1 VTKTTSAGSVTLRLK
16 RAEIQVRQV
25 LGPILKDA
33 GITFEQ
39 WQVVAALH
47 HEPGLRMTQLAERAV
62 LPAASLTRH
71 VDKLVELA
79 LVIRRVD
86 AGDKRRAVAALSA
99 RGAALA
105 ERLTTA
111 EAGAG
116 QLPEIG

>member
-1 VTKTTSAGSVTLRLK
+1 
-16 RAEIQVRQV
+16 
-25 LGPILKDA
+25 
-33 GITFEQ
+33 
-39 WQVVAALH
+39 
-47 HEPGLRMTQLAERAV
+47 
-62 LPAASLTRH
+62 
-71 VDKLVELA
+71 VELA